1 MAISTDDLKRLSP
14 KAKAGLMLVLFCL
27 IGYLYYMF
35 YLQDAWARQE
45 SLDAKLVQLK
55 EEVKKK
61 EKIAA
66 DVEKYKEDLENL
78 ETAFQIA
85 LQKLPDKKEIPLLLE
100 SISLEGRNAGIDFLL
115 FEPVPVI
122 TPVKNPEEDKKDVK
136 KKGGAPPEEEKFYQ
150 DIPVRVRVVGSYDDT
165 LDFLGKVAGLPRIIN
180 VEDLV
185 VGGQKDSKTGKP
197 NMLITSCVLKTYM
210 FLEQ

>member
-1 MAISTDDLKRLSP
+1 MAISADDLKRLSL
-14 KAKAGLMLVLFCL
+14 KAKAGLVLAVFCL
-27 IGYLYYMF
+27 VGYFYYMF
-35 YLQDAWARQE
+35 YLQAAWARQE
-45 SLDAKLVQLK
+45 SLEGKLVQLK

-66 DVEKYKEDLENL
+66 DREKYIADLETL
-78 ETAFQIA
+78 QADFHAA

-122 TPVKNPEEDKKDVK
+122 PQVKKTEEDKKDAK
-136 KKGGAPPEEEKFYQ
+136 KTGGSPPEEERFYQ
-150 DIPVRVRVVGSYDDT
+150 DIPVRVRLVGSYDET
-165 LDFLGKVAGLPRIIN
+165 LDFLGKVSRLPRIIN

-185 VGGQKDSKTGKP
+185 VGGQKDNKTGKSD
-197 NMLITSCVLKTYM
+197 MLITSCVLKTYM

>member
-1 MAISTDDLKRLSP
+1 MAISADDLKRLSP
-14 KAKAGLMLVLFCL
+14 KAKAGLMLAVFCL
-27 IGYLYYMF
+27 VGYFYYMF
-35 YLQDAWARQE
+35 YLQDAWAKQE
-45 SLDAKLVQLK
+45 SLETKLVQLK

-66 DVEKYKEDLENL
+66 DREKHIADLETL
-78 ETAFQIA
+78 QSDFQVA

-122 TPVKNPEEDKKDVK
+122 SPVKRTEEDKKK
-136 KKGGAPPEEEKFYQ
+136 AGGTSPPEEEKFYQ
-150 DIPVRVRVVGSYDDT
+150 DIPVRVRLVGSYADT
-165 LDFLGKVAGLPRIIN
+165 LDFLGKVSQLPRIIN

-185 VGGQKDSKTGKP
+185 VGGQKDNKTGKSG
-197 NMLITSCVLKTYM
+197 MLITSCVLKTYM

>member
-14 KAKAGLMLVLFCL
+14 KTKAFLMLIVFCL
-27 IGYLYYMF
+27 VGYFYYMF
-35 YLQDAWARQE
+35 YLQDALAKQE
-45 SLDAKLVQLK
+45 RLESKLIHLK

-61 EKIAA
+61 ERIAA
-66 DVEKYKEDLENL
+66 DREKYIADLETL
-78 ETAFQIA
+78 QADFQVA

-100 SISLEGRNAGIDFLL
+100 SISLEGRNAGIEFLL

-122 TPVKNPEEDKKDVK
+122 PQIKKTEEDKKDTK
-136 KKGGAPPEEEKFYQ
+136 KAGGAPPEDEKFYQ
-150 DIPVRVRVVGSYDDT
+150 DIPVRVRLVGSYADT
-165 LDFLGKVAGLPRIIN
+165 LDFLGKVSRLPRIIN

-185 VGGQKDSKTGKP
+185 VGGQKDNKAGKTD
-197 NMLITSCVLKTYM
+197 MLITSCVLKTYM